1 MGINGTVVWLLH
13 EDSEDEGRV
22 MLECVSRGQGFR
34 SWGVGY
40 GK

>member
-22 MLECVSRGQGFR
+22 MLECVSRGQVVEVARMGH
-34 SWGVGY
+34 